1 MDPTCPPD
9 GEIKTSTCYPEL
21 PTIREKK
28 PWTATAKT
36 IGFVK
41 MRSEQAMRPKSLRA
55 L

>member
-9 GEIKTSTCYPEL
+9 GEIKTSTCHREL

-28 PWTATAKT
+28 PGTAIGKT

>member
-1 MDPTCPPD
+1 MDSTCLPD

-28 PWTATAKT
+28 PGTSTEKT
-36 IGFVK
+36 VGFVK
-41 MRSEQAMRPKSLRA
+41 MRSEQAMRPKSLRT

>member
-21 PTIREKK
+21 PPIREKK
-28 PWTATAKT
+28 PGTSTEKT

-41 MRSEQAMRPKSLRA
+41 MRLEQAMRPKSLRA